1 MCEGSVAALSGKKAE
16 CAVCRV
22 PPADSFRRPWKAME
36 VFGQGEIYQ
45 LGVKQWFSTKSDF
58 ATLLPRGHLAMTTDI
73 FDCHNLENASS
84 I

>member
-1 MCEGSVAALSGKKAE
+1 MAALSGKKAE

-73 FDCHNLENASS
+73 FGCHSLENASS